1 MAHKSESGF
10 TLIEVVTTLFVV
22 SLFLAFFF
30 QLTITAQKQ
39 RSAVE
44 KRSIAADIAYS
55 NLKKFPQR
63 PSTLTCTAGDDMDQS
78 TAGSESKPGRL
89 IGSSVPAENP
99 ATFNFSPEPSNVVS
113 RLGTYSKQTVRAF
126 APQGCASPDA
136 PIRIESVVLYG
147 DTEATAERIVHAAFI
162 TN

>member
-1 MAHKSESGF
+1 MVRRTESGF

-39 RSAVE
+39 RAAVE
-44 KRSIAADIAYS
+44 KRSIAGDVAYS
-55 NLKKFPQR
+55 NLKKFPKR
-63 PSTLTCTAGDDMDQS
+63 PSNLTCSPGDDMDQS
-78 TAGSESKPGRL
+78 GLGSGSKPGRL

-99 ATFNFSPEPSNVVS
+99 SDYNFSPEPSS
-113 RLGTYSKQTVRAF
+113 ATSKLGAYSKQTVRVF
-126 APQGCASPDA
+126 APQGCLSTDA
-136 PIRIESVVLYG
+136 PIRVESVVIYG
-147 DTEATAERIVHAAFI
+147 TDAANTERIVHAAFI